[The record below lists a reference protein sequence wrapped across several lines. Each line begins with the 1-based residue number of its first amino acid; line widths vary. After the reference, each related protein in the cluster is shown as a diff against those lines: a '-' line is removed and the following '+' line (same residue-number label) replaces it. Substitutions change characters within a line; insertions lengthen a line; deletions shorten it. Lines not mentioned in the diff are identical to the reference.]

1 MTYQAELAAAQ
12 KHLALALTF
21 TDNNP
26 LKATVMNSA
35 KASIAHCERKLAES
49 ARRAAVE
56 AEVAAEVAAY
66 KALPFLRR
74 LFTSAPASLR

>member
-1 MTYQAELAAAQ
+1 MTYQAELATAQ

-35 KASIAHCERKLAES
+35 KASIAFCESQIAFHEKRN
-49 ARRAAVE
+49 RY
-56 AEVAAEVAAY
+56 AAEHAAAVAAY
-66 KALPFLRR
+66 NALPFLKR
-74 LFTSAPASLR
+74 LFSRNPAN

>member
-1 MTYQAELAAAQ
+1 MMTYSEELAAAQ

-26 LKATVMNSA
+26 LKATVINSA

-49 ARRAAVE
+49 ARRSAAH
-56 AEVAAEVAAY
+56 AAHAASVAAY
-66 KALPFLRR
+66 NALPFFKR
-74 LFTSAPASLR
+74 LFARNPSR